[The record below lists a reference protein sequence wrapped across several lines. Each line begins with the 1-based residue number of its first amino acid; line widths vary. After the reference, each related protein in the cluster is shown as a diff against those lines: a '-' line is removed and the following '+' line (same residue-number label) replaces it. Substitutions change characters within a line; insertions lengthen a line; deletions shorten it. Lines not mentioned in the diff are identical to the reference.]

1 MRSAGFVKR
10 AAIAR
15 LSSYL
20 FAPGEWLLSRLSRL
34 DKAQWPVLWVI
45 GLFIIQA
52 IPATFVRAS
61 NLEEGRIIAIAR
73 GAIED
78 GHWLTPFLYGD
89 RFAERPVLL
98 SWISALFGELTG
110 GVTLWSLR
118 VPHLGFFF
126 AGALLIYGLLRT
138 ATGKGAG
145 SLGRSCSPR
154 MPLVAPQFIPE

>member
-1 MRSAGFVKR
+1 MHSERFFKR

-20 FAPGEWLLSRLSRL
+20 FAPREWLLSQLSRL
-34 DKAQWPVLWVI
+34 DKTQWPVLWVI

-52 IPATFVRAS
+52 IPATIVRAS

-73 GAIED
+73 GAMED
-78 GHWLTPFLYGD
+78 GRWLTPFLYGD

-98 SWISALFGELTG
+98 SWISAPFGELTG

-138 ATGKGAG
+138 SNRKTAAGFVGLRWVFFPLGA
-145 SLGRSCSPR
+145 PK
-154 MPLVAPQFIPE
+154 